1 MTADRIRVLCVDD
14 HPIVTE
20 GISSIINRQPD
31 MVVVASADS
40 VDGAIQQFRSE
51 RPDVTLMDLQLR
63 DDNGVDA
70 IHVIHEESPD
80 ARIVVLTVHQGD
92 EDIFRALEAGAVAYL
107 LKEEVPDD
115 LVRIIRQVYSGE
127 VPPMRPDLK
136 ERLAKRGTTP
146 VLTAREI
153 QVLRN
158 WFHKGCATR
167 RSRRCSVSAM
177 RPRASTSRTFSPS
190 WKSTIE
196 APRSTSACGEASS
209 IWATSC
215 RPSYFGPSPLR
226 FACIVGSRTSPGTTS
241 TFRKE
246 YRS

>member
-1 MTADRIRVLCVDD
+1 MTGDRIRVLCVDD

-40 VDGAIQQFRSE
+40 VDGAIKQFRSE

-70 IHVIHEESPD
+70 IHVIHDESPD

-107 LKEEVPDD
+107 LKEQVPDD

-136 ERLAKRGTTP
+136 ARLTKRGTTP

-153 QVLRN
+153 QVLRLVSEGLRN
-158 WFHKGCATR
+158 KEIAAVLGISDETARVHVKNILAKLEVNDRSAAVNVGIR
-167 RSRRCSVSAM
+167 RG
-177 RPRASTSRTFSPS
+177 
-190 WKSTIE
+190 IIHL
-196 APRSTSACGEASS
+196 GH
-209 IWATSC
+209 
-215 RPSYFGPSPLR
+215 
-226 FACIVGSRTSPGTTS
+226 
-241 TFRKE
+241 
-246 YRS
+246 

>member
-1 MTADRIRVLCVDD
+1 MTGDRIRVLCVDD

-40 VDGAIQQFRSE
+40 VESAIRQFRSE

-63 DDNGVDA
+63 EDNGVNA
-70 IHVIHEESPD
+70 IQVIREESPD

-127 VPPMRPDLK
+127 VPAMRPDLK

-146 VLTAREI
+146 MLTAREI
-153 QVLRN
+153 QVLHLVSEGLRN
-158 WFHKGCATR
+158 KEIAAVLGISDETARVHVKNILAKLEVNDRSAAVNVGIR
-167 RSRRCSVSAM
+167 RGIIHLGR
-177 RPRASTSRTFSPS
+177 
-190 WKSTIE
+190 
-196 APRSTSACGEASS
+196 
-209 IWATSC
+209 
-215 RPSYFGPSPLR
+215 
-226 FACIVGSRTSPGTTS
+226 
-241 TFRKE
+241 
-246 YRS
+246 

>member
-1 MTADRIRVLCVDD
+1 MTAARIRVLCVDD

-40 VDGAIQQFRSE
+40 VESAIRRFRSE

-63 DDNGVDA
+63 EDNGVTA
-70 IHVIHEESPD
+70 IQVIREESPD

-127 VPPMRPDLK
+127 VPAMRPDLK

-153 QVLRN
+153 QVLHLVSEGLRN
-158 WFHKGCATR
+158 KEIAAVLGISDETARVHVKNILAKLEVNDRSAAVNVGIR
-167 RSRRCSVSAM
+167 RG
-177 RPRASTSRTFSPS
+177 
-190 WKSTIE
+190 I
-196 APRSTSACGEASS
+196 
-209 IWATSC
+209 IH
-215 RPSYFGPSPLR
+215 L
-226 FACIVGSRTSPGTTS
+226 GS
-241 TFRKE
+241 
-246 YRS
+246 

>member
-1 MTADRIRVLCVDD
+1 MTSGRIRVLCVDD

-40 VDGAIQQFRSE
+40 VDGAIKQFRSE
-51 RPDVTLMDLQLR
+51 QPDVTLMDLQLR

-107 LKEEVPDD
+107 LKEEVPDA

-127 VPPMRPDLK
+127 VPPMRPDLRD
-136 ERLAKRGTTP
+136 RLAKRGTTP

-153 QVLRN
+153 QVLHLVSQGLRN
-158 WFHKGCATR
+158 KEIAAVLGISDETARVHVKNILAKLEVNDRSAAVNVGMR
-167 RSRRCSVSAM
+167 RG
-177 RPRASTSRTFSPS
+177 
-190 WKSTIE
+190 IIHL
-196 APRSTSACGEASS
+196 GH
-209 IWATSC
+209 
-215 RPSYFGPSPLR
+215 
-226 FACIVGSRTSPGTTS
+226 
-241 TFRKE
+241 
-246 YRS
+246 

>member
-40 VDGAIQQFRSE
+40 VESAIRQFRSE

-63 DDNGVDA
+63 EDNGVNA
-70 IHVIHEESPD
+70 IQVIREESPD

-127 VPPMRPDLK
+127 VPAMRPDLK

-153 QVLRN
+153 QVLHLVSEGLRN
-158 WFHKGCATR
+158 KEIAAVLGISDETARVHVKNILAKLEVNDRSAAVNVGIR
-167 RSRRCSVSAM
+167 RGIIHLGR
-177 RPRASTSRTFSPS
+177 
-190 WKSTIE
+190 
-196 APRSTSACGEASS
+196 
-209 IWATSC
+209 
-215 RPSYFGPSPLR
+215 
-226 FACIVGSRTSPGTTS
+226 
-241 TFRKE
+241 
-246 YRS
+246 

>member
-1 MTADRIRVLCVDD
+1 MTPDRIRVLCVDD

-20 GISSIINRQPD
+20 GISAIINRQPD

-40 VDGAIQQFRSE
+40 VDGAIKQFRSE

-70 IHVIHEESPD
+70 IHVIHEESPG

-153 QVLRN
+153 QVLHLVSQGLRN
-158 WFHKGCATR
+158 KEIAAVLGISDETARVHVKNILAKLEVNDRSAAVNVGIR
-167 RSRRCSVSAM
+167 RG
-177 RPRASTSRTFSPS
+177 
-190 WKSTIE
+190 IIHL
-196 APRSTSACGEASS
+196 GH
-209 IWATSC
+209 
-215 RPSYFGPSPLR
+215 
-226 FACIVGSRTSPGTTS
+226 
-241 TFRKE
+241 
-246 YRS
+246 

>member
-1 MTADRIRVLCVDD
+1 MTSDRIRVLCVDD

-20 GISSIINRQPD
+20 GISAIINRQPD

-40 VDGAIQQFRSE
+40 VDGAIKQFRSE

-70 IHVIHEESPD
+70 IHVIHEESPG

-153 QVLRN
+153 QVLHLVSQGLRN
-158 WFHKGCATR
+158 KEIAAVLGISDETARVHVKNILAKLEVNDRSAAVNVGIR
-167 RSRRCSVSAM
+167 RG
-177 RPRASTSRTFSPS
+177 
-190 WKSTIE
+190 IIHL
-196 APRSTSACGEASS
+196 GH
-209 IWATSC
+209 
-215 RPSYFGPSPLR
+215 
-226 FACIVGSRTSPGTTS
+226 
-241 TFRKE
+241 
-246 YRS
+246 

>member
-40 VDGAIQQFRSE
+40 VDGAIKQFRSE

-107 LKEEVPDD
+107 LKEQVPDD

-136 ERLAKRGTTP
+136 ERLTKRGTTP

-153 QVLRN
+153 QVLRLVSEGLRN
-158 WFHKGCATR
+158 KEIAAVLGISDETARVHVKNILAKLEVNDRSAAVNVGMR
-167 RSRRCSVSAM
+167 RG
-177 RPRASTSRTFSPS
+177 
-190 WKSTIE
+190 IIHL
-196 APRSTSACGEASS
+196 GH
-209 IWATSC
+209 
-215 RPSYFGPSPLR
+215 
-226 FACIVGSRTSPGTTS
+226 
-241 TFRKE
+241 
-246 YRS
+246 

>member
-1 MTADRIRVLCVDD
+1 MTPDRIRVLCVDD

-40 VDGAIQQFRSE
+40 VDGAIRQFRSE

-63 DDNGVDA
+63 EDNGVDA
-70 IHVIHEESPD
+70 IHVIHDESPD

-107 LKEEVPDD
+107 LKEQVPDD

-136 ERLAKRGTTP
+136 ARLAKRGTTP

-153 QVLRN
+153 QVLHLVSQGLRN
-158 WFHKGCATR
+158 KEIAAVLGISDETARVHVKNILAKLEVNDRSAAVNVGMR
-167 RSRRCSVSAM
+167 RG
-177 RPRASTSRTFSPS
+177 
-190 WKSTIE
+190 IIHL
-196 APRSTSACGEASS
+196 GH
-209 IWATSC
+209 
-215 RPSYFGPSPLR
+215 
-226 FACIVGSRTSPGTTS
+226 
-241 TFRKE
+241 
-246 YRS
+246 

>member
-1 MTADRIRVLCVDD
+1 MTPDRIRVLCVDD

-20 GISSIINRQPD
+20 GISAIINRQPD

-40 VDGAIQQFRSE
+40 VDGAIKQFRSE

-70 IHVIHEESPD
+70 IHVIHEESPG

-136 ERLAKRGTTP
+136 ERLAKRGSTP

-153 QVLRN
+153 QVLHLVSQGLRN
-158 WFHKGCATR
+158 KEIAAVLGISDETARVHVKNILAKLEVNDRSAAVNVGIR
-167 RSRRCSVSAM
+167 RG
-177 RPRASTSRTFSPS
+177 
-190 WKSTIE
+190 IIHL
-196 APRSTSACGEASS
+196 GH
-209 IWATSC
+209 
-215 RPSYFGPSPLR
+215 
-226 FACIVGSRTSPGTTS
+226 
-241 TFRKE
+241 
-246 YRS
+246 

>member
-1 MTADRIRVLCVDD
+1 MTSDRIRVLCVDD

-20 GISSIINRQPD
+20 GISAIINRQPD

-40 VDGAIQQFRSE
+40 VDGAIKQFRSE

-63 DDNGVDA
+63 EDNGVDA

-115 LVRIIRQVYSGE
+115 LVRIIREVYSGE
-127 VPPMRPDLK
+127 VPSMRPDLK
-136 ERLAKRGTTP
+136 ARLAKRGTTP

-153 QVLRN
+153 QVLRLVSEGLRN
-158 WFHKGCATR
+158 KEIAAVLGISDETARVHVKNILAKLEVNDRSAAVNVGVR
-167 RSRRCSVSAM
+167 RG
-177 RPRASTSRTFSPS
+177 
-190 WKSTIE
+190 IIHL
-196 APRSTSACGEASS
+196 GH
-209 IWATSC
+209 
-215 RPSYFGPSPLR
+215 
-226 FACIVGSRTSPGTTS
+226 
-241 TFRKE
+241 
-246 YRS
+246 